1 MNVFYG
7 TKDGVIGFGE
17 TAELI
22 DEDLYINLCRLDLSN
37 DSKGLYI
44 KRREQLMPWNPKPNL
59 LHVNGLGCI
68 VYDGVRLLNTKT
80 GKSIEVSQSIS
91 NVFYYM
97 AVLFGTDINYED
109 IVIVMQREIDILF
122 KVAAPNIV
130 SIEDMPVIRV
140 ADSILGF
147 KPTIV
152 YTFEG
157 GIIIG
162 VNENTIGVKRK
173 GSDMFYVIDRND
185 EVNYLVSCSYIGYRV
200 GVVITNER
208 IEFND

>member
-1 MNVFYG
+1 MNVFYS

-17 TAELI
+17 TTELI
-22 DEDLYINLCRLDLSN
+22 DEDLYINLCSLDLSN

-59 LHVNGLGCI
+59 LHVKDLGCL
-68 VYDGVRLLNTKT
+68 VYDGVHLLNTKT
-80 GKSIEVSQSIS
+80 GKFIEVSQSNS
-91 NVFYYM
+91 NIFYYM

-109 IVIVMQREIDILF
+109 IVVVMRHEIDTLF
-122 KVAAPNIV
+122 KVAAPNVLPIKN
-130 SIEDMPVIRV
+130 MPVIRI

-157 GIIIG
+157 GLIIG
-162 VNENTIGVKRK
+162 VNDSTIGIKRK

-185 EVNYLVSCSYIGYRV
+185 EVNYLSSCSYIGYRI